1 MQLTLKLGRCCGDA
15 GGIDSFHIDIMD
27 TISEYIDFFNNEE
40 LWKEVTHMTGL
51 GQSILEEGMKQR
63 IQQGMRQGGI
73 QVLVLDNI
81 EEQIP
86 RERTIKKLQK
96 RFGLT
101 AEKSEQYYEQF
112 APKA

>member
-1 MQLTLKLGRCCGDA
+1 
-15 GGIDSFHIDIMD
+15 MD
-27 TISEYIDFFNNEE
+27 TVSEYIDFSGNEE

-51 GQSILEEGMKQR
+51 GQSILEEGMQQGM
-63 IQQGMRQGGI
+63 QQGMRQGGI
-73 QVLVLDNI
+73 QALVLDNI

-86 RERTIKKLQK
+86 RERTIEKLQK